1 MKRLWSTLALLVCA
15 GWLVSS
21 CATGG
26 YVDSKNDELGRF
38 LEGMEV
44 PAKICMPREFAEAR
58 SNLAFAVY
66 ESSQGRPLKADRH
79 LSKAEANAK
88 VAWEGSRGDE
98 CQPDTD
104 MDGVHDGIDQC
115 PKEPEDFDGDR
126 DEDGCPEYDRDGDGI
141 NDEIDLCPDKPEDF
155 DEYLDEDGCPELDND
170 NDRIRDDLDRCPLVP
185 EDPDG
190 WEDIDGCPE
199 PDNDGDGI
207 MDPVD
212 KCPNQAED
220 IDGDADEDGCP
231 DLYKKIVVT
240 ETRIELKQK
249 IFFATGS
256 SRILSKSFD
265 LLDEVS
271 DVLNKKT
278 KIRVRI
284 EGHTDSRAGAKY
296 NKRLSEKRAKS
307 VKKYLKK
314 KGRVSGDRLDAV
326 GYGEESP
333 IDTNDTKEGRARNRR
348 VEFHI
353 LR

>member
-1 MKRLWSTLALLVCA
+1 MARVLFPACLMLSLWCLPACVTGAY
-15 GWLVSS
+15 VSEKE
-21 CATGG
+21 
-26 YVDSKNDELGRF
+26 VELGSF
-38 LEGMEV
+38 LDGIDA
-44 PAKICMPREFAEAR
+44 PARKCMPRALAEAR

-66 ESSQGRPLKADRH
+66 ESGHGRTMRAARH
-79 LSKAEANAK
+79 MTLAEDNAK
-88 VAWEGSRGDE
+88 LAWQGSRGDE

-104 MDGVHDGIDQC
+104 MDGIHDGVDEC
-115 PKEPEDFDGDR
+115 VNEPEDFDGDR

-141 NDEIDLCPDKPEDF
+141 NDEIDQCPDKPEDF
-155 DEYLDEDGCPELDND
+155 DEYMDEDGCPELDND
-170 NDRIRDDLDRCPLVP
+170 GDGIRDDLDSCPLVR

-190 WEDIDGCPE
+190 WEDIDGCPD

-220 IDGDADEDGCP
+220 MDGDMDEDGCP

-256 SRILSKSFD
+256 SRILRKSFD
-265 LLDEVS
+265 LLDEVV
-271 DVLNKKT
+271 DALTKKAE
-278 KIRVRI
+278 IRIRI
-284 EGHTDSRAGAKY
+284 EGHTDSRSGARY
-296 NKRLSEKRAKS
+296 NKRLSDKRAKS
-307 VKKYLKK
+307 VKKYLTKR
-314 KGRVSGDRLDAV
+314 GVLADRMTAV

-333 IDTNDTKEGRARNRR
+333 IDTNDTDEGRARNRR

-353 LR
+353 LK